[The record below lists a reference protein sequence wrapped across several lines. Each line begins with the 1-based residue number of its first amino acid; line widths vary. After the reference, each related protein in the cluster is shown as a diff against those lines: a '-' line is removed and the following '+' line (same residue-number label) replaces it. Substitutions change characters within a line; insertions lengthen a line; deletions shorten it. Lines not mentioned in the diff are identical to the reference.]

1 MSGTTPGPPRPRP
14 LNGSRVLVSGGT
26 SGVGLAVAR
35 QFAAAGAGRIALVG
49 RNAERGDQA
58 MGSVAAGGADV
69 HFVSG
74 NAGDAQ
80 DSSRVA
86 AEAAEFLG
94 GRIDTFVSAVAP
106 GGHLGPLHRQ
116 DPVELERVL
125 IGLVLPVMQM
135 NRAVLPY
142 MRDDGGTIVNIAS
155 DAAKVPTPGE
165 SVAGG
170 AMAAITMFSR
180 TLALEVKRHGIRVH
194 AVTPSLIA
202 GTPTAERLFADEFG
216 AKIFGKITEKAQLGV
231 PDADDVAAT
240 VLWLAGP
247 TAAKVTGQVIS
258 VNGGISAG

>member
-1 MSGTTPGPPRPRP
+1 MPNPSPARPRP
-14 LNGSRVLVSGGT
+14 LSGSRLLVSGGT
-26 SGVGLAVAR
+26 SGVGLAVAT
-35 QFAAAGAGRIALVG
+35 QFAAAGAERIVLVG
-49 RNAERGDQA
+49 RDAERGNQA
-58 MGSVAAGGADV
+58 ARSVASGGARV
-69 HFVSG
+69 HFLAG
-74 NAGDAQ
+74 DAGDAQ
-80 DSSRVA
+80 ESTRVA

-94 GRIDTFVSAVAP
+94 GSIDTFVSAVAP

-125 IGLVLPVMQM
+125 VGLILPVMQM
-135 NRAVLPY
+135 NRAALPY
-142 MRDDGGTIVNIAS
+142 MQDLGGTIVNIAS

-194 AVTPSLIA
+194 TVTPSLIA
-202 GTPTAERLFADEFG
+202 GTPTAERLLAEEFG
-216 AKIFGKITEKAQLGV
+216 AKIFGKIVEKAQLGV

-240 VLWLAGP
+240 VLWLASP
-247 TAAKVTGQVIS
+247 TAAKITGQVIS